1 MRWADASGG
10 ITGHY
15 SLDPVNR
22 GRCPGPY
29 PFDEL
34 FAFLNQSAQPQGDD
48 MLQITDPFAKAFFTE
63 VNGEWHCKNGGKVI
77 HGLILDFYRKIQ
89 GAVRLPQTDEMHTIP
104 DVVWQLFESGVIVYD
119 PKHKLDNPGG
129 ECYMVKLESDLVKNI
144 LFKPYIDAANTA
156 SKQAADSQLQAKSL
170 QTKVDSL
177 TAQLKQAQGPD
188 QNQLKSLLQ
197 ALQNSEKAIQ
207 SFVK

>member
-1 MRWADASGG
+1 
-10 ITGHY
+10 
-15 SLDPVNR
+15 
-22 GRCPGPY
+22 
-29 PFDEL
+29 
-34 FAFLNQSAQPQGDD
+34 
-48 MLQITDPFAKAFFTE
+48 
-63 VNGEWHCKNGGKVI
+63 
-77 HGLILDFYRKIQ
+77 
-89 GAVRLPQTDEMHTIP
+89 
-104 DVVWQLFESGVIVYD
+104 
-119 PKHKLDNPGG
+119 
-129 ECYMVKLESDLVKNI
+129 MVKLESDLVKNI